1 MITGASRGL
10 GRALAAGLAR
20 EGFDL
25 VIDARD
31 AAALDAAAGALR
43 AAGGRVTAIA
53 GDVTDPAHRAAL
65 LAAAQAAGRLDL
77 LVNNAGTLGASPLP
91 ALADYPPDELRAAF
105 EVNVIAPIAL
115 TQLAL
120 PLLRASGGA
129 VLNITSDAAVEAY
142 AGWGG
147 YGAAKAALEQ
157 ASNVLAAEEPAVRVW
172 WADPGDLRTDMHQL
186 AFPGE
191 DISDRPEPESVVPAF
206 VRLIG
211 ERLPSGRYRAAHL
224 LPRAGDGVTTLA
236 ALADFTLPASL
247 EAHEP
252 PEARGLPRD
261 GVRMLVSRRASGE
274 ISHHGFG
281 ELPGLL
287 LPGDLLV
294 VNTTATLPAQVRV
307 SAELAVHFSSPRPDG
322 SWLIEL
328 RQVTGKITVP
338 NGRGYP
344 GQPLGLPGGAVL
356 TLEGRR
362 RPGCGGPGC
371 RSPWCRTY

>member
-1 MITGASRGL
+1 MRGAVAVPSVGDMSENRTAIITGASRGL
-10 GRALAAGLAR
+10 GRALAAGLAG

-25 VIDARD
+25 IIGARD

-43 AAGGRVTAIA
+43 ASGPAAQRPGGTAVTALP

-65 LAAAQAAGRLDL
+65 LAAARAAGRLDL

-105 EVNVIAPIAL
+105 EVNVIAPVAL
-115 TQLAL
+115 TQLVL

-157 ASNVLAAEEPAVRVW
+157 ASNVLAAEELGIRVW

-191 DISDRPEPESVVPAF
+191 DISDRPEPASVVPAF
-206 VRLIG
+206 VRLVT

-224 LPRAGDGVTTLA
+224 LPR
-236 ALADFTLPASL
+236 
-247 EAHEP
+247 EP
-252 PEARGLPRD
+252 
-261 GVRMLVSRRASGE
+261 VSS
-274 ISHHGFG
+274 
-281 ELPGLL
+281 
-287 LPGDLLV
+287 
-294 VNTTATLPAQVRV
+294 
-307 SAELAVHFSSPRPDG
+307 
-322 SWLIEL
+322 
-328 RQVTGKITVP
+328 
-338 NGRGYP
+338 
-344 GQPLGLPGGAVL
+344 
-356 TLEGRR
+356 
-362 RPGCGGPGC
+362 
-371 RSPWCRTY
+371 